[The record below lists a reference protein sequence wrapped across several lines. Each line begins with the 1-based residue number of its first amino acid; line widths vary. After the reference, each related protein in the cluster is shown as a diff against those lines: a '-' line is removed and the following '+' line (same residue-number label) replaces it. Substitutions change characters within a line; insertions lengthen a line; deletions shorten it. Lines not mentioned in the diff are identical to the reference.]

1 MCCVAAAPLVKGNI
15 VTRLKSIFAGLAS
28 FAMVAA
34 PVAASANP
42 AAPLS
47 VSSSV
52 RASADKGESDF
63 AAPGS
68 IIGLVLFAAIVAGGI
83 ILIATSDNDSPAS
96 R

>member
-1 MCCVAAAPLVKGNI
+1 M
-15 VTRLKSIFAGLAS
+15 RMKSILTAFAGA
-28 FAMVAA
+28 AMIAA

-52 RASADKGESDF
+52 RASAAKGDSDL

-68 IIGLVLFAAIVAGGI
+68 IIGLVLFAAIVAGGV
-83 ILIATSDNDSPAS
+83 ILLATSDDDKPSS